1 MNKYCQGPKCHT
13 YMTTDR
19 KRGMKG
25 DKYFQTRTV
34 NHYCYGGS
42 NFCTVI
48 CLNDWWEKHGTRA
61 IDHFGRLHEPI
72 RLVPENAW
80 VKDYD
85 YRDGGSEYYFLNK
98 LTDDLGMQG
107 IYEGKKFKSYSE
119 MSLSELKAYA
129 NKRNYFK
136 RGDKVNRET
145 IVNKLNTESLKTGNA
160 GSRMGCAVI
169 GMTKNQ

>member
-34 NHYCYGGS
+34 NHYCYGNS
-42 NFCTVI
+42 NFCTTI
-48 CLNDWWEKHGTRA
+48 CLGDWWAKHGTRA
-61 IDHFGRLHEPI
+61 IDHFGRIHEPI

-85 YRDGGSEYYFLNK
+85 WRREDDDEYYFLNK
-98 LTDDLGMQG
+98 LTNERVPLTRDQYRDN
-107 IYEGKKFKSYSE
+107 
-119 MSLSELKAYA
+119 AYTLERA
-129 NKRNYFK
+129 RN
-136 RGDKVNRET
+136 
-145 IVNKLNTESLKTGNA
+145 I
-160 GSRMGCAVI
+160 
-169 GMTKNQ
+169 